1 MYHFRI
7 SREHLF
13 EAEITVGG
21 SKELTGGESQDFT
34 GSGSGVLY
42 FWSLDNRQSPA
53 STVNWVI
60 EEINRPG
67 TSVLTVGAQND
78 LGDKLLAVQE
88 VKIQYPLLDVTLT
101 SNPTVEG
108 RVCDIT
114 VQVTGSRDVVFD
126 VDFGDGV
133 QASLSS
139 DDVVVTID
147 TTSSSYLPKYTTF
160 LQHQYN
166 LKGQYQVK
174 VNVSN
179 AISWVTGD
187 VTVMVGEAVGDV
199 TLEILS
205 PHRELPGVY
214 VVSLS
219 DPLTVRVTAGRGDN
233 LTFTWDFSEY
243 SDGGTKDQLG
253 NGSSSTAT
261 YAFSMTDIFPVSVSI
276 SSPYYQ
282 VPQVFPF
289 RHKFKVVQEI
299 QGVYL
304 EVVGSG
310 KTGAALKRVNGA
322 LQTEKI
328 HFLASCEKGSH
339 IEFQFDFGDGTTTV
353 VQGREEMFLNYVKGS
368 TSHRYTQEGVFNITV
383 TAINPLGNRT
393 ATLDGLF
400 YVQASPFGL
409 KLDKSV
415 YYTKLGDVTVMRAT
429 FSHGTNVTFDWKLG
443 DQTDILN
450 NSGSVMRHTYQ
461 TRGVFSVT
469 VIARNKV
476 SSQTEHAVV
485 VVQSLIQGVRLITNT
500 NITETNQVIE
510 LRAETLPEPGLGT
523 YHHWNLGDNQK
534 GVQTTEPEIDYR
546 YRRNERFIAT
556 VKAYNNISQSESAP
570 VESTV
575 LSKVKNQEVRCLKDS
590 LVNTSLE
597 FAAPSYSGS
606 NLR

>member
-1 MYHFRI
+1 
-7 SREHLF
+7 
-13 EAEITVGG
+13 
-21 SKELTGGESQDFT
+21 
-34 GSGSGVLY
+34 
-42 FWSLDNRQSPA
+42 
-53 STVNWVI
+53 
-60 EEINRPG
+60 
-67 TSVLTVGAQND
+67 
-78 LGDKLLAVQE
+78 
-88 VKIQYPLLDVTLT
+88 
-101 SNPTVEG
+101 
-108 RVCDIT
+108 
-114 VQVTGSRDVVFD
+114 
-126 VDFGDGV
+126 
-133 QASLSS
+133 
-139 DDVVVTID
+139 
-147 TTSSSYLPKYTTF
+147 
-160 LQHQYN
+160 
-166 LKGQYQVK
+166 
-174 VNVSN
+174 
-179 AISWVTGD
+179 
-187 VTVMVGEAVGDV
+187 
-199 TLEILS
+199 
-205 PHRELPGVY
+205 
-214 VVSLS
+214 
-219 DPLTVRVTAGRGDN
+219 
-233 LTFTWDFSEY
+233 
-243 SDGGTKDQLG
+243 
-253 NGSSSTAT
+253 
-261 YAFSMTDIFPVSVSI
+261 
-276 SSPYYQ
+276 
-282 VPQVFPF
+282 
-289 RHKFKVVQEI
+289 
-299 QGVYL
+299 
-304 EVVGSG
+304 
-310 KTGAALKRVNGA
+310 
-322 LQTEKI
+322 
-328 HFLASCEKGSH
+328 
-339 IEFQFDFGDGTTTV
+339 
-353 VQGREEMFLNYVKGS
+353 MFLNYVKGS

-469 VIARNKV
+469 VIARNRV

-485 VVQSLIQGVRLITNT
+485 VVQSLIQGVRLITST

-546 YRRNERFIAT
+546 YRRNGRFIAT